1 MIVESACCTPRAAD
15 ARRVHSAIV
24 ATLLG
29 AVLTLGAPPGP
40 ATAAEAGQ
48 AETGREGPLGRGV
61 GELSDIVEVTVVNV
75 DVVATD
81 RSGRPADDLSR
92 QNFRVF
98 DDGEQVELSY
108 FSRGGGAGGADPGLL
123 REPLSIAFFFD
134 NTHLTVAS
142 RSAVMDQIKDFAR
155 GQLEAG
161 DRDVP
166 VYAMVVAFDGELRLL
181 QDLTTDYIAIA
192 QGLNRAEAAH
202 QVFTEAQGLKRRSQE
217 SFLQL
222 MDQLNGRRQ
231 QSAGSIGAMR
241 ATLAELLAYAR
252 VVHQD
257 SARTADAIEE
267 VVDSLALVPGRKA
280 FFLIS
285 DGFAARPF
293 DRLLQNVQKRVA
305 GRREE
310 TGIELME
317 NREVDAPEG
326 FDAPNNLYTRN
337 SNIQG
342 TAALTATSFQ
352 QDLSNFDLS
361 ARYVGLAAR
370 ANSHRVSFYA
380 FKPPEVEV
388 AAAALSER
396 VSDQQKLTYLS
407 DLRGVLN
414 GLAHDTGGR
423 AWVSGRNVRT
433 FFDQVAADLGSYYS
447 LGYVLDE
454 FVEGSIHEVRI
465 KPRPRHLRLRP
476 PDELRGAL
484 PARAAGRADGRRPAA
499 RLDREP
505 PWTPHRQ
512 HPMGHRRRRL
522 LRRRLHRLGAPRGAG
537 HGQAGGRPH
546 RPGAGSRGRADRGR
560 RAVGAEPHRSA
571 PGDPRRRLG
580 GSPQPVLRRQL
591 RVRDAPRPSPGGHR
605 ALGRERRERLLHP
618 PRVRRPLTPPDTHLR
633 QQATVTRRTP

>member
-1 MIVESACCTPRAAD
+1 MIG
-15 ARRVHSAIV
+15 AI
-24 ATLLG
+24 LLG
-29 AVLTLGAPPGP
+29 AVLALGTPPGP
-40 ATAAEAGQ
+40 TMAAEAGQ
-48 AETGREGPLGRGV
+48 EVPLGRGV
-61 GELSDIVEVTVVNV
+61 GELSDVVEVTVVNV

-81 RSGRPADDLSR
+81 RNGRPADDLSR

-98 DDGEQVELSY
+98 DNGAPVELSY
-108 FSRGGGAGGADPGLL
+108 FSRGGGGGDPDPELVH
-123 REPLSIAFFFD
+123 EPLSIAFFFD
-134 NTHLTVAS
+134 NTHLSVAS

-155 GQLEAG
+155 GQLEAE

-166 VYAMVVAFDGELRLL
+166 VYAMVVAYDGELRLL
-181 QDLTTDYIAIA
+181 QDLTTDYIALA

-222 MDQLNGRRQ
+222 MDQLNARRQ
-231 QSAGSIGAMR
+231 ESAGSIGALR

-310 TGIELME
+310 TGIELMQS
-317 NREVDAPEG
+317 REVDGPEG

-342 TAALTATSFQ
+342 TAALSATSFQ
-352 QDLSNFDLS
+352 QHLSAFDLS
-361 ARYVGLAAR
+361 DRYAGLAAL
-370 ANSHRVSFYA
+370 ANSHRVSFYS

-423 AWVSGRNVRT
+423 AWVSGRNVAA
-433 FFDQVAADLGSYYS
+433 FFDQVAADLRSYYS
-447 LGYVLDE
+447 LGYILDE
-454 FVEGSIHEVRI
+454 FVEGSIHDVRI
-465 KPRPRHLRLRP
+465 RTRPRNLRLRH
-476 PDELRGAL
+476 RTSYV
-484 PARAAGRADGRRPAA
+484 ARS
-499 RLDREP
+499 L
-505 PWTPHRQ
+505 
-512 HPMGHRRRRL
+512 
-522 LRRRLHRLGAPRGAG
+522 
-537 HGQAGGRPH
+537 
-546 RPGAGSRGRADRGR
+546 
-560 RAVGAEPHRSA
+560 
-571 PGDPRRRLG
+571 
-580 GSPQPVLRRQL
+580 
-591 RVRDAPRPSPGGHR
+591 
-605 ALGRERRERLLHP
+605 RERLAERTVGALLLGWTENPHGLHIDSIQWDTGGGGFYDVDFTVSVP
-618 PRVRRPLTPPDTHLR
+618 LDQLVMIEQAGQRTDQVRVVAVVLTEDGEQLAPSHIVLPLAIPDRDWAEAQDQFFAVSFEYPIPRGSHRVAIGLWDENGGNGSYIRREFSVR
-633 QQATVTRRTP
+633 

>member
-1 MIVESACCTPRAAD
+1 MMIG
-15 ARRVHSAIV
+15 AI
-24 ATLLG
+24 LLG
-29 AVLTLGAPPGP
+29 AVLALGTPPGP
-40 ATAAEAGQ
+40 TMAAEAGQ
-48 AETGREGPLGRGV
+48 EVPLGRGV
-61 GELSDIVEVTVVNV
+61 GELSDVVEVTVVNV

-81 RSGRPADDLSR
+81 RNGRPADDLSR

-98 DDGEQVELSY
+98 DNGAPVELSY
-108 FSRGGGAGGADPGLL
+108 FSRGGGGGDPDPELVH
-123 REPLSIAFFFD
+123 EPLSIAFFFD
-134 NTHLTVAS
+134 NTHLSVAS

-155 GQLEAG
+155 GQLEAE

-166 VYAMVVAFDGELRLL
+166 VYAMVVAYDGELRLL
-181 QDLTTDYIAIA
+181 QDLTTDYIALA

-222 MDQLNGRRQ
+222 MDQLNARRQ
-231 QSAGSIGAMR
+231 ESAGSIGALR

-310 TGIELME
+310 TGIELMQS
-317 NREVDAPEG
+317 REVDGPEG

-342 TAALTATSFQ
+342 TAALSATSFQ
-352 QDLSNFDLS
+352 QHLSAFDLS
-361 ARYVGLAAR
+361 DRYAGLAAL
-370 ANSHRVSFYA
+370 ANSHRVSFYS

-423 AWVSGRNVRT
+423 AWVSGRNVAA
-433 FFDQVAADLGSYYS
+433 FFDQVAADLRSYYS
-447 LGYVLDE
+447 LGYILDE
-454 FVEGSIHEVRI
+454 FVEGSIHDVRI
-465 KPRPRHLRLRP
+465 RTRPRNLRLRH
-476 PDELRGAL
+476 RTSYV
-484 PARAAGRADGRRPAA
+484 ARS
-499 RLDREP
+499 L
-505 PWTPHRQ
+505 
-512 HPMGHRRRRL
+512 
-522 LRRRLHRLGAPRGAG
+522 
-537 HGQAGGRPH
+537 
-546 RPGAGSRGRADRGR
+546 
-560 RAVGAEPHRSA
+560 
-571 PGDPRRRLG
+571 
-580 GSPQPVLRRQL
+580 
-591 RVRDAPRPSPGGHR
+591 
-605 ALGRERRERLLHP
+605 RERLAE
-618 PRVRRPLTPPDTHLR
+618 R
-633 QQATVTRRTP
+633 TVGALLLGWTENPHG

>member
-1 MIVESACCTPRAAD
+1 MIG
-15 ARRVHSAIV
+15 

-29 AVLTLGAPPGP
+29 AVLALGTPPAP
-40 ATAAEAGQ
+40 ATVAEAGQ
-48 AETGREGPLGRGV
+48 EAPLGRGV
-61 GELSDIVEVTVVNV
+61 GELSDVVEVTVVNV

-81 RSGRPADDLSR
+81 RNGRPADELSR

-98 DDGEQVELSY
+98 DNGAPVELSY
-108 FSRGGGAGGADPGLL
+108 FSRGGGAGDADPDLL
-123 REPLSIAFFFD
+123 HEPLSIAFFFD
-134 NTHLTVAS
+134 NTHLSVAS

-161 DRDVP
+161 DRSVP

-181 QDLTTDYIAIA
+181 QDLTTDYIALA

-222 MDQLNGRRQ
+222 MEQLNARRQ
-231 QSAGSIGAMR
+231 QSAGSIGALR
-241 ATLAELLAYAR
+241 ATLSELLAYAR

-257 SARTADAIEE
+257 SARTADAIED
-267 VVDSLALVPGRKA
+267 VVESLALVPGRKA

-310 TGIELME
+310 TGIELMQ

-352 QDLSNFDLS
+352 QHLSAFDLS
-361 ARYVGLAAR
+361 DRYDGLAAL
-370 ANSHRVSFYA
+370 ANSHRVSFYS

-423 AWVSGRNVRT
+423 AWVSGRNVAA
-433 FFDQVAADLGSYYS
+433 FFDQVAADLRSYYS
-447 LGYVLDE
+447 LGYILDE

-465 KPRPRHLRLRP
+465 RTRPRNLRLRH
-476 PDELRGAL
+476 RTSYV
-484 PARAAGRADGRRPAA
+484 ARS
-499 RLDREP
+499 L
-505 PWTPHRQ
+505 
-512 HPMGHRRRRL
+512 
-522 LRRRLHRLGAPRGAG
+522 
-537 HGQAGGRPH
+537 
-546 RPGAGSRGRADRGR
+546 
-560 RAVGAEPHRSA
+560 
-571 PGDPRRRLG
+571 
-580 GSPQPVLRRQL
+580 
-591 RVRDAPRPSPGGHR
+591 
-605 ALGRERRERLLHP
+605 RERLAERTVGALLLGWTENPHGLHIDSIQWDTGGGGFYDVDFTVSVP
-618 PRVRRPLTPPDTHLR
+618 LDQLVMIEQAGQRTDQVRVVAVVLTEDGEQLAPSHIVLPLAIPDRDWAEAQDQFFAVSFEYPIPRGSHRVAIGLWDENGGNGSYIRREFSVR
-633 QQATVTRRTP
+633 

>member
-1 MIVESACCTPRAAD
+1 MIG
-15 ARRVHSAIV
+15 

-29 AVLTLGAPPGP
+29 AVLALGTPAGP
-40 ATAAEAGQ
+40 ATPTEARQ
-48 AETGREGPLGRGV
+48 TENLPEGPLGRGV
-61 GELSDIVEVTVVNV
+61 GELSDVVEVTVVNV
-75 DVVATD
+75 DVIATD
-81 RSGRPADDLSR
+81 RNGRPAEDLSR

-98 DDGEQVELSY
+98 DDGQPVQLSY
-108 FSRGGGAGGADPGLL
+108 FSRGGGSDAADPELV

-155 GQLEAG
+155 GQLETG

-181 QDLTTDYIAIA
+181 QDLTTDYIALA

-202 QVFTEAQGLKRRSQE
+202 QVFTEAQSLKRRSQE

-231 QSAGSIGAMR
+231 DSAGSIGAMR

-257 SARTADAIEE
+257 SSRTADAIED
-267 VVDSLALVPGRKA
+267 VVESLALVPGRKA

-285 DGFAARPF
+285 DGFASRPF

-310 TGIELME
+310 TGVELMQ

-352 QDLSNFDLS
+352 QHLSTFDLS
-361 ARYVGLAAR
+361 DRYVGLAAL

-423 AWVSGRNVRT
+423 SWVSGRNVET

-454 FVEGSIHEVRI
+454 FVEGSIHKVRI
-465 KPRPRHLRLRP
+465 RTRPRNLRLRH
-476 PDELRGAL
+476 RTSYV
-484 PARAAGRADGRRPAA
+484 ARS
-499 RLDREP
+499 L
-505 PWTPHRQ
+505 
-512 HPMGHRRRRL
+512 
-522 LRRRLHRLGAPRGAG
+522 
-537 HGQAGGRPH
+537 
-546 RPGAGSRGRADRGR
+546 
-560 RAVGAEPHRSA
+560 
-571 PGDPRRRLG
+571 
-580 GSPQPVLRRQL
+580 
-591 RVRDAPRPSPGGHR
+591 
-605 ALGRERRERLLHP
+605 RERLAERTVGALLLGWTENPHGLHIDSIQWDTGGGGFYDVDFTVSVP
-618 PRVRRPLTPPDTHLR
+618 LDSLVMLEQAGQRTDQVRVVAVVLTEDGEQLAPSHIVLPLAIPDRDWSEARDQFFAVSFEYPIPRGSHRVAIGLWDENGGNGSYIRREFSVR
-633 QQATVTRRTP
+633 